1 MTPPENLMTKQRRAT
16 VYDIARM
23 AQVSQTTVSFV
34 LNNTPNTSI
43 TEDTRARVLT
53 AAETLGYRPNAMARA
68 LRTHQSSFIGFIT
81 DFIATTPHAGRIVE
95 GAQQAAWEQG
105 RLLLLVNTGG
115 DPALEAAA
123 LDVMIEQRAQAVI
136 YATMY
141 HREAAPPAGLR
152 DLRSVLLDCYAADRG
167 LPCVLPD
174 DRQGGYDATRALI
187 DAGHRRIGFINNH
200 SPIPATFA
208 RQAGYAQALA
218 DAGIPFDPDLV
229 VSGDVR
235 ESECNYRVTQELMRR
250 PNPPTALFVFCDQ
263 MVVGVYDAL
272 RDMRLRIPE
281 DVAVIGFDNLEIIAA
296 TLHPALTTMALPHYE
311 MGAWAVRYV
320 LGQTPDLPADGPV
333 QQLMPCPLVRRQ
345 SI

>member
-1 MTPPENLMTKQRRAT
+1 MTRQRRAT

-43 TEDTRARVLT
+43 MEDTRARVLA
-53 AAETLGYRPNAMARA
+53 AAEALGYRPNAMAKA

-81 DFIATTPHAGRIVE
+81 DSIATTPHAGRIVE
-95 GAQQAAWEQG
+95 GARQAAWEQG
-105 RLLLLVNTGG
+105 KLLLLVNTGG

-123 LDVMIEQRAQAVI
+123 MDVMIEQRALAVI

-141 HREAAPPAGLR
+141 HRLATPPPGLH
-152 DLRSVLLDCYAADRG
+152 DLPSVLLDCFSADRS
-167 LPCVLPD
+167 LPSVLPD
-174 DRQGGYDATRALI
+174 DRQGGYDATRTLL
-187 DAGHRRIGFINNH
+187 DLGHRRIGFINNC

-208 RQAGYAQALA
+208 RQEGYIQALA
-218 DAGIPFDPDLV
+218 DAGVPCDPDLIV
-229 VSGDVR
+229 QGHVLD
-235 ESECNYRVTQELMRR
+235 SETTYRATQELMRR

-263 MVVGVYDAL
+263 MVYGVYDAL
-272 RDMRLRIPE
+272 RDLRLRVPE
-281 DVAVIGFDNLEIIAA
+281 DVAVIGFDNLEIIAS
-296 TLHPALTTMALPHYE
+296 TLHPTLTTMALPHYE

-320 LGQTPDLPADGPV
+320 LGQVPNLPVDRPV

-345 SI
+345 SA